1 MAPAEHRQLMPPR
14 IPTFGKAMKEDDEV
28 VARTAFGVMQAN
40 LAHVCEPVL
49 DSELALRLHSD
60 PTDRLEFRS
69 FAQKGSANGIRVQN
83 RER

>member
-1 MAPAEHRQLMPPR
+1 MVPAEHRQLMSPR
-14 IPTFGKAMKEDDEV
+14 VPAFGKAMKQNYEI
-28 VARTAFGVMQAN
+28 VARTAFGVMQTN
-40 LAHVCEPVL
+40 LAYICEPVL

-69 FAQKGSANGIRVQN
+69 FAQKGANGIRVQN